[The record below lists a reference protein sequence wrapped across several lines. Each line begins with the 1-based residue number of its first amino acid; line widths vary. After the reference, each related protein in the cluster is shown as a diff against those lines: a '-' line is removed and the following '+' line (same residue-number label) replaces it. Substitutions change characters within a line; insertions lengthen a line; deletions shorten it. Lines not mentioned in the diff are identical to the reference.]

1 MRILVV
7 EDETALADV
16 VVRGLRQAGLAVDVA
31 YDGRMDCSRPKS
43 ARTMWWCWIASCP
56 ACSATMSAAR

>member
-16 VVRGLRQAGLAVDVA
+16 VARGLRQAGFAVDVA
-31 YDGRMDCSRPKS
+31 YDGEDGLLKAEVTPYDVVVLPR
-43 ARTMWWCWIASCP
+43 
-56 ACSATMSAAR
+56 AAVTN